1 MFNKLKATAQDPGFT
16 LVEMVIVIVI
26 LGIVSVVAMSRML
39 GGNAFNGVIV
49 RDQIIS
55 LSRSVLLNSLGRT
68 GATLTITPSV
78 GGEKR
83 IGDTI

>member
-1 MFNKLKATAQDPGFT
+1 MSNKLKAINQDPGFT

-55 LSRSVLLNSLGRT
+55 IS
-68 GATLTITPSV
+68 
-78 GGEKR
+78 
-83 IGDTI
+83 